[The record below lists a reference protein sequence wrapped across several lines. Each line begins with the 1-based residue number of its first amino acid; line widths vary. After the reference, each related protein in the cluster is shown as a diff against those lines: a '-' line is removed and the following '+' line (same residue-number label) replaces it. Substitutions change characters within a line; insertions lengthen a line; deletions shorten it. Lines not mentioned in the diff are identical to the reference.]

1 MLFCTGTV
9 PSLCQGLYC
18 KQQRMLR
25 FSVSNCTKCK
35 VHKFRV
41 ATWTSVDLALPCLNF
56 TKLKESPHLPIHSA
70 CHKSIF
76 IAQEP
81 HLSAWPIC
89 PWAAAIGPR
98 EQPLHSTWAR
108 PGQQDVLRTSPLL
121 VEEHAD
127 WESNA
132 QETPLHW
139 SVHSRHFLCE
149 TTKHPSGWNRPQGAL
164 FS

>member
-25 FSVSNCTKCK
+25 FSVSNGTKCK

-56 TKLKESPHLPIHSA
+56 TKPKESPHLPIHSA
-70 CHKSIF
+70 CHKWIF

-89 PWAAAIGPR
+89 PWAAAIGPS
-98 EQPLHSTWAR
+98 EQPLRSTRAR

-121 VEEHAD
+121 VRRTCRLRVKRTGNSTAL
-127 WESNA
+127 NA
-132 QETPLHW
+132 FQPL
-139 SVHSRHFLCE
+139 SVWAYKASI
-149 TTKHPSGWNRPQGAL
+149 
-164 FS
+164 